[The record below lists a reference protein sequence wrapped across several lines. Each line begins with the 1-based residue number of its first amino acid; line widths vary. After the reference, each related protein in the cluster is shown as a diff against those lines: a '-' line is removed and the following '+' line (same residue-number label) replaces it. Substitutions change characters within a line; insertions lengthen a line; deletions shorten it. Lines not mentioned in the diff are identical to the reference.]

1 MMEMMKVDN
10 RMKRV
15 VLVAAAALA
24 VFAASAKEFALPR
37 AEFAKYHLQIT
48 GRKAP
53 AGAVRFEIDPKVS
66 VTGKDAYRIRS
77 EGEGVRITGS
87 NLRSVHY
94 GLYDF
99 LERRG
104 GCRWFWDGDV
114 VPKKK
119 KIDYSALDVFEEAQ
133 FEYRGIRYFAH
144 RGLTRFQAEHWG
156 PEDWKKEIDWC
167 LKRRLNVFMLR
178 IGQDDLFQRAFPD
191 VVSYPDASV
200 DLPGHGKGYDNRT
213 LFWSLE
219 YRGKLRQELQN
230 YAFKRGLMVPEDF
243 GTMTHWY
250 SRTPKE
256 FLDKKNPPFIE
267 RDAIDLAR
275 TSADR
280 LIIAAHARLLKAYHD
295 WKAGAASADDVRRY
309 AGAFTAL
316 NDAIVDV
323 FALHTDYSLAESYDR
338 LDAIEKIRNPN
349 FAKVLVE
356 NATCAYCASH
366 QYEAAEYW
374 YKPAAHDFA
383 DDIVRRVTADD
394 RSRLGPYERFE
405 TYRDKRLYAKP
416 LSEMRPSLARTQ
428 ENYVR
433 VMNALADAA
442 EIVVK

>member
-1 MMEMMKVDN
+1 MKIDN

-15 VLVAAAALA
+15 VSVAAAALA

-48 GRKAP
+48 GRKEP

-178 IGQDDLFQRAFPD
+178 IGQDDLFQKAFPD
-191 VVSYPDASV
+191 VCPYPDPSKPVPEAMS
-200 DLPGHGKGYDNRT
+200 GYNNRS
-213 LFWSLE
+213 LFWSLQF
-219 YRGKLRQELQN
+219 RGELRKKVMD
-230 YAFKRGLMVPEDF
+230 YAFARGLMAPEDF
-243 GTMTHWY
+243 GTMSHWY
-250 SRTPKE
+250 SRTPKT
-256 FLDKKNPPFIE
+256 FLEKMNPPFLPQQGGSYGEPTDRVWDI
-267 RDAIDLAR
+267 RDKKWLDAYWKLTE
-275 TSADR
+275 TS
-280 LIIAAHARLLKAYHD
+280 IANYGKGD
-295 WKAGAASADDVRRY
+295 
-309 AGAFTAL
+309 
-316 NDAIVDV
+316 I
-323 FALHTDYSLAESYDR
+323 LHTIGIAERHCFTNRADNLKMKCDMLDLLVKNAAGHYPKSKVLFAGWDFYMSWQKDEVKQLVNTLDPNRILLWDYEADAYDR
-338 LDAIEKIRNPN
+338 TN
-349 FAKVLVE
+349 FTEWDVIGKFPYTFGIFL
-356 NATCAYCASH
+356 CYFL
-366 QYEAAEYW
+366 
-374 YKPAAHDFA
+374 HDFFC
-383 DDIVRRVTADD
+383 
-394 RSRLGPYERFE
+394 SRQSSV
-405 TYRDKRLYAKP
+405 KP
-416 LSEMRPSLARTQ
+416 IIIFS
-428 ENYVR
+428 
-433 VMNALADAA
+433 
-442 EIVVK
+442 I